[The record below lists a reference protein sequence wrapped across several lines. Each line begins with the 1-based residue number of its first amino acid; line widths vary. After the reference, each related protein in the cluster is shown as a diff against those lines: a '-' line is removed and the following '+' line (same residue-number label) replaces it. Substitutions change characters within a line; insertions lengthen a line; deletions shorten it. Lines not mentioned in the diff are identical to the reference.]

1 MSKDKIAKSE
11 LQVTVDSL
19 KTAYQP
25 RVGSSLGPGFHP
37 GHKKFGGRVRG
48 SQNKRTKLALEI
60 CQELNFHSAA
70 FLATCALTGQMP
82 NPDGSSVPISTE
94 DRLRAATALAPFC
107 MPKLQATQLS
117 GNPDAPLAVDSGF
130 DINVLLAD
138 PAAVEAAQTLALKL
152 EGCQEPTQRP
162 KQLPAGDQE

>member
-11 LQVTVDSL
+11 LQVTVDGL
-19 KTAYQP
+19 KESYGQP
-25 RVGSSLGPGFHP
+25 RTASMGPGFHP

-60 CQELNFHSAA
+60 CQELNFHPAA

-117 GNPDAPLAVDSGF
+117 GNPDAPLAVDTGF
-130 DINVLLAD
+130 DINALLAD
-138 PAAVEAAQTLALKL
+138 PAAVELAQALALKI

-162 KQLPAGDQE
+162 KLLEASNQE